1 MSMSRINFNPRVG
14 ETVRFREWEDMLEE
28 FGTDSFGDIDCQF
41 MFTKEMRPL
50 CGTEFVIECIK
61 DDDLIL
67 GHDTSFSVSSDM
79 LEYVSIEVFDTKEI
93 DEFFN
98 TIIVKES

>member
-1 MSMSRINFNPRVG
+1 MSISRINFNPQVG

-28 FGTDSFGDIDCQF
+28 FGADCFGDIDCRF
-41 MFTKEMRPL
+41 VFTTEMRPL
-50 CGTEFVIECIK
+50 CGTEFVIERIN
-61 DDDLIL
+61 DDDLIF

-79 LEYVSIEVFDTKEI
+79 LEYVSIEVFDTKEL
-93 DEFFN
+93 DNFFN